1 MPTAL
6 TAIETEYRGCR
17 FRSRIEAR
25 WAVFFD
31 ALGIEWEYEREGY
44 ELGASGRYLPDFWLP
59 EHRYWIEIKGSY
71 PPIEERRKLSTF
83 ARGMPDAEVF
93 LFVGSDFRVP
103 FLDHAR
109 GFRMEGAW
117 GRHFPVD
124 DRDSCVEGQSGQ
136 MWAQCTE
143 CLADRRDTFGIV
155 YSRYLRQHARN
166 RHDWGASEP
175 YCGNGAQ
182 NTRQLVKAYQEAR
195 QARFEF
201 GESGPRG

>member
-59 EHRYWIEIKGSY
+59 EQRYWIEIKGSY
-71 PPIEERRKLSTF
+71 PPIEERRKLSAF
-83 ARGMPDAEVF
+83 ARGMPDDEVY
-93 LFVGSDFRVP
+93 LFVRSDFRVP

-124 DRDSCVEGQSGQ
+124 DRDVCLEGQSGQ

-143 CLADRRDTFGIV
+143 CLTDQQVTFGIV
-155 YSRYLRQHARN
+155 YSRYFRQHART
-166 RHDWGASEP
+166 RHDWSATEP
-175 YCGNGAQ
+175 YCGNGAP
-182 NTRQLVKAYQEAR
+182 NTRRLVKAYQEAR